1 MLNSA
6 GGAVKTMPQWKKT
19 IAELKTNTKRRAREV
34 ALGNRATGGGS
45 QNVKKLTE
53 SEERLMGLIL
63 GKNGKDKACCL
74 HCNKMLSCKGSS
86 TSNLHNHLKVVHQKI
101 SDKKIETI
109 NKKETPGPSSC
120 PQKQTNIVNFVKQTS
135 LEEIVAKLAAN
146 DGLSI
151 NSIVT
156 SSFIRESLRVMY
168 SSTNK
173 NLGGRH
179 KDPVWGF
186 FTEIS
191 SESGKITGQEC
202 KECGQIVSSRALRM
216 KKHTQTCSV
225 VQSKAE
231 ASKRVLSSDSEDDV
245 PLQQHIIRS
254 RSSSTTSASPSTS
267 SSSIS
272 VKKQISTPST
282 SGSKNFL
289 QPKILSHVIT
299 TTTTQADQLDLDV
312 ARYMFSC
319 NVPFSH
325 VGKFYF
331 QKLLNNLRPGYKP
344 PTRQK
349 LATKLLD
356 TIHNEVV
363 TEASDY
369 LSGKMVLLFRMVG
382 QPFTMI
388 PS

>member
-1 MLNSA
+1 
-6 GGAVKTMPQWKKT
+6 
-19 IAELKTNTKRRAREV
+19 
-34 ALGNRATGGGS
+34 
-45 QNVKKLTE
+45 
-53 SEERLMGLIL
+53 
-63 GKNGKDKACCL
+63 
-74 HCNKMLSCKGSS
+74 
-86 TSNLHNHLKVVHQKI
+86 
-101 SDKKIETI
+101 
-109 NKKETPGPSSC
+109 
-120 PQKQTNIVNFVKQTS
+120 
-135 LEEIVAKLAAN
+135 
-146 DGLSI
+146 
-151 NSIVT
+151 
-156 SSFIRESLRVMY
+156 MY

-225 VQSKAE
+225 IQSKAE

-325 VGKFYF
+325 VEKFYF
-331 QKLLNNLRPGYKP
+331 QKLLNNLRLGYKP

-369 LSGKMVLLFRMVG
+369 LSGKMVTVVQDGWSTIHNDPVVANCISTGDKTFFLSAIDTGANHKTSEYCLTLALDANKEAKIKFNCSGRSFVSDNENKMVKLRDLIKNDLSEFQGGDFFIIYGCAAHYLNFLGTDISKLNSINKLINQIIEVQKYFRNHHVAKG
-382 QPFTMI
+382 YL
-388 PS
+388 